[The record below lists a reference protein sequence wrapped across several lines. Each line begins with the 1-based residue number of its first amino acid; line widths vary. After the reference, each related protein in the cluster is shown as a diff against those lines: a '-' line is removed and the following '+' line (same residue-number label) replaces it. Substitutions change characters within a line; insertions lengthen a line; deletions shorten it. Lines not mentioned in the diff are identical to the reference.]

1 MNWASHLLLWNNAYI
16 KIIDVRHIK
25 LEIGEQ
31 LVNYQF
37 PTSTFLYTV
46 RGTAQIKMNEYVQ
59 LVERFYL
66 LHGGKGMR
74 LDITAEEAFEYYMV
88 LYKAILPLPAR
99 RELIELWG
107 NTRLFHSQYAFKPLY
122 PLPLYKSFDS
132 MFQQW
137 QQKKEWEK
145 LQVKALMYQFIVE
158 LIRQM
163 EIQSIEPVKP
173 DLTAQVI
180 HYLQEHYAE
189 SISLETMATE
199 LECSVGYL
207 SKLFKLHM
215 NTSPMYYL
223 SELRIYHAKKL
234 LIETNATL
242 QEIAE
247 SVGYLDGYSLS
258 RSFKRI
264 EGVSPIQYKNNWLRT
279 NKGEELPPYRR
290 KNAILPSKLRR
301 YNYSSNENH
310 YQLEEEV
317 NIKMYR
323 NMKVTAMTV
332 MLCLSLLLSACSNV
346 QNNNGNS
353 QTVANSGV
361 ASSQNNIPADKATD
375 QVDTRIVSTLKG
387 DVEIPANPQRVASD
401 QYMGH
406 LLKLGIMPIGVR
418 EGMLNEG
425 WFEKAGIT
433 EDTISKI
440 ENLGAFPMNLEK
452 LLELEPDLIIG
463 SIEDNIEQY
472 EKVGTTVFI
481 PYWEGLSTADPIE
494 KFRRISE
501 IFGKQ
506 DVAEQ
511 WITEYEAS
519 VVKARE
525 QIKGIVKDGETVSI
539 VQIGSKAL
547 YVLAAE
553 GGNYGAPT
561 IYSML
566 QLPPTEQA
574 LQMTE
579 GFELVSQEVLPE
591 YLGDHIFVYINSQED
606 ADEILSS
613 AMWNSVEAVKKG
625 NVYMYGEFGDEFV
638 MEDPYSLEQQLDTI
652 TTLLVESNK

>member
-1 MNWASHLLLWNNAYI
+1 MNWTSHLLLWNHAYI

-25 LEIGEQ
+25 LEVGEQ
-31 LVNYQF
+31 LINYQL
-37 PTSTFLYTV
+37 PTSTFLYSV
-46 RGTAQIKMNEYVQ
+46 RGSAQLRINEHTQ
-59 LVERFYL
+59 QVERFYL
-66 LHGGKGMR
+66 FHGGKGLR
-74 LDITAEEAFEYYMV
+74 LDITSITGFEYYMV
-88 LYKAILPLPAR
+88 LYKAVLALPAR
-99 RELIELWG
+99 RELIELWD
-107 NTRLFHSQYAFKPLY
+107 NTRLFHSQYAFEPLY
-122 PLPLYKSFDS
+122 PLPLYKSMDS
-132 MFQQW
+132 MLQQW
-137 QQKKEWEK
+137 QQKNEWEK
-145 LQVKALMYQFIVE
+145 LHVKALMYQFIVE
-158 LIRQM
+158 LLRQM
-163 EIQSIEPVKP
+163 EIQRIEPIRP
-173 DLTAQVI
+173 DLTTQAI
-180 HYLQEHYAE
+180 YYIQEHYAE
-189 SISLETMATE
+189 AISLETMARD

-207 SKLFKLHM
+207 SKIFKLHM
-215 NTSPMYYL
+215 NTSPIHYL
-223 SELRIYHAKKL
+223 GELRIDHVKKL
-234 LIETNATL
+234 LLQTDATL

-258 RSFKRI
+258 RSFKRM
-264 EGVSPIQYKNNWLRT
+264 EGISPIQYKKKWLRT
-279 NKGEELPPYRR
+279 NKDEELPSYRR
-290 KNAILPSKLRR
+290 KYAILPSKLRR
-301 YNYSSNENH
+301 YNITSNENH
-310 YQLEEEV
+310 YQLEGEV

-346 QNNNGNS
+346 QNANGNS
-353 QTVANSGV
+353 QTVANNGV
-361 ASSQNNIPADKATD
+361 ASSQNNNA
-375 QVDTRIVSTLKG
+375 VDTTTQQAATRIVSTLKG
-387 DVEIPANPQRVASD
+387 DVEIPADPQRVASD

-418 EGMLNEG
+418 EGMLDEG
-425 WFEKAGIT
+425 WFEKAGIS

-519 VVKARE
+519 VVEARE
-525 QIKGIVKDGETVSI
+525 QIKGIIKDDETVSI

-547 YVLAAE
+547 FVLAAK

-579 GFELVSQEVLPE
+579 GFELVSQEVLPQ

-638 MEDPYSLEQQLDTI
+638 MEDPYSLEQQLETV
-652 TTLLVESNK
+652 TNLLVESKK